1 MLRRLIAPLALAGS
15 LMLSGCYLIDM
26 TPESSKPVLLNR
38 QGAQAGHFKHDER
51 VSFMFWGLVNSN
63 PSLVKDT
70 MARYRTK
77 TVKGYN
83 VSTQQDALSIILGI
97 VTLGIYTSVPVSVEG
112 YAQ

>member
-38 QGAQAGHFKHDER
+38 QSAEVGAFKHDER
-51 VSFMFWGLVNSN
+51 VNFLFWGLVNSN
-63 PSLVKDT
+63 PTLVRDT

-83 VSTQQDALSIILGI
+83 VSTQYDALTFILSF
-97 VTLGIYTSVPVSVEG
+97 VTLGIYTSVPVTVEG